1 MARYLQNKDKF
12 RKYRVVADYNKVTND
27 FPRNKDGMLDDTFD
41 DLYIKCSHGNKIYS
55 YGKGVLVAYIPSI
68 IRGKNILKSLDEA
81 KVRNVEIL
89 DKEVS
94 FRFKYKDLD
103 EVAVLLKARNNQKN
117 KDGEYNYISAFS
129 SRNLPKTKLKLPDD
143 KLHTYKEI
151 IANLGDN
158 SMLII
163 KDINNN
169 FIKTLTNK
177 KYTIDDIKADM
188 KLKGLKGKEYY
199 YAIGKIDDYLE
210 FLRGKAKEK
219 LNEKS
224 C

>member
-27 FPRNKDGMLDDTFD
+27 FPRTKDGMLDDSFED
-41 DLYIKCSHGNKIYS
+41 VYIKCSHGNMIYS
-55 YGKGVLVAYIPSI
+55 YGKGVLVAYIPST
-68 IRGKNILKSLDEA
+68 IRGKNILNSTEES
-81 KVRNVEIL
+81 KVFNIEIL

-103 EVAVLLKARNNQKN
+103 EVATLLKARNNQKN
-117 KDGEYNYISAFS
+117 QDGEYNYISPFS
-129 SRNLPKTKLKLPDD
+129 TKNLPKTKLKLPDD

-151 IANLGDN
+151 IAKLGDN

-169 FIKTLTNK
+169 FINSLTNK

-188 KLKGLKGKEYY
+188 KLKGLKGKEYFY
-199 YAIGKIDDYLE
+199 SLE
-210 FLRGKAKEK
+210 LWDSYIEFMNKYISEK
-219 LNEKS
+219 HNQ
-224 C
+224 